1 MKNKHYTIEKGDD
14 VDNYD
19 KNNDGVINIKIILMM
34 KISLYLLKRNCSRI
48 CSFGP
53 KVILMGDVCPND
65 GKNIYRRIDVT
76 WMEGFSGH
84 HYTALLSGMSM
95 SIISKLNLY

>member
-53 KVILMGDVCPND
+53 KVILMGDICPNA
-65 GKNIYRRIDVT
+65 GKKHIDVLT
-76 WMEGFSGH
+76 SLGLKVSLECP
-84 HYTALLSGMSM
+84 
-95 SIISKLNLY
+95 